1 MLDRPPSRRDHLLTA
16 LASLASG
23 IIICAAYVAVA
34 PALAPY
40 APLSLS
46 SWWFALIAF
55 ACTTA
60 LGVGIGYRRPRAV
73 IISAATVALI
83 SSALY
88 AALLALPILSPS
100 ALNIIGLV
108 NYALTQASVTFFIVG
123 FIGFIGAIT
132 GLLASY
138 FWHDR

>member
-1 MLDRPPSRRDHLLTA
+1 MLDQPPSRRDHLLTA
-16 LASLASG
+16 LACLAGG
-23 IIICAAYVAVA
+23 IVVCAAYTAVA

-60 LGVGIGYRRPRAV
+60 LGVGIGHRRPGAA
-73 IISAATVALI
+73 IGSAAIVALL
-83 SSALY
+83 SSVLY
-88 AALLALPILSPS
+88 ALLLVLPAFSSS

-108 NYALTQASVTFFIVG
+108 NYAITQASVTFFIVG